1 MNALEELVQRIQGD
15 LRQGRFPSEAAVS
28 QGVVLPLLNKL
39 GWPVFD
45 TRIVW
50 PQYAMEER
58 RVDYALC
65 HPEERPVIFIE
76 VKAIGRIQGA
86 DRQLFEYAFHKGIPM
101 AILTD
106 GQEWHVYL
114 PAEQGG
120 YEERRVYKLD
130 LLERA
135 VEESVSRLSR
145 YLAYDA
151 VRSGNA
157 LQNARTD
164 YQDVNRKRT
173 VEKTI
178 PKAWEQILEK
188 PNETLVDILVE
199 TVEDLCGYKPDFESC
214 MEFLK
219 RFSNTTTIPP
229 VVSAGALH
237 GGIKKKPP
245 IISAPEEPRKT
256 GFFFRGNFYTCRSAI
271 EVMLKVLKVFAE
283 NDSSFLDRFISRKH
297 GRTRRYVAR
306 SKLELYPERPDLA
319 DQYYEE
325 FLPGWFAGT
334 NYSKQVIENVI
345 RLACEV
351 AGISSTELKVNL

>member
-1 MNALEELVQRIQGD
+1 
-15 LRQGRFPSEAAVS
+15 
-28 QGVVLPLLNKL
+28 
-39 GWPVFD
+39 
-45 TRIVW
+45 
-50 PQYAMEER
+50 MEER

-130 LLERA
+130 LLERT

-145 YLAYDA
+145 YLGYDA

-157 LQNARTD
+157 LQNARAD

-178 PKAWEQILEK
+178 PKAWEQILKK
-188 PNETLVDILVE
+188 PNETLVDVLVE
-199 TVEDLCGYKPDFESC
+199 TVEDLCGYKPDPESC
-214 MEFLK
+214 VNFLK
-219 RFSNTTTIPP
+219 RFANTPIPTAVP
-229 VVSAGALH
+229 
-237 GGIKKKPP
+237 GGTSQEDSKKKKT
-245 IISAPEEPRKT
+245 ITSTPEDSGKT
-256 GFFFRGNFYTCRSAI
+256 GFFFRGNIYTCRSAI
-271 EVMLKVLKVFAE
+271 DVMLKVLKVFAE

-306 SKLELYPERPDLA
+306 SKIELYPERPDLA
-319 DQYYEE
+319 EQYYEE
-325 FLPGWFAGT
+325 LSPGWFAGT
-334 NYSKQVIENVI
+334 NYNKQVIENVI

-351 AGISSTELKVNL
+351 SGVSFAELKVKL